1 MKKIFASLLSIIFF
15 LLISACSN
23 EDKEKSSQPV
33 NTKEEVAVAET
44 SPSFYDEYE
53 EVLETTWKDA
63 SYNMENNLQK
73 PFYIKGTANLSN
85 YYNYKFTNEQKL
97 FCVELAPEDGDFS
110 DRWYFYFDR
119 DEYKDV
125 YDDLIKNKD
134 KTIEVIAYIPKN
146 SYSQGQGNMALGM
159 TVRH

>member
-1 MKKIFASLLSIIFF
+1 MLKYISPLF
-15 LLISACSN
+15 LFVILIGSACSN
-23 EDKEKSSQPV
+23 ESE
-33 NTKEEVAVAET
+33 TKEINNETKVASTET
-44 SPSFYDEYE
+44 PPSFYDEYE
-53 EVLETTWKDA
+53 EVLQTTWKDA
-63 SYNMENNLQK
+63 SYDMENNLQK
-73 PFYIKGTANLSN
+73 PFYIKGTANLST

-97 FCVELAPEDGDFS
+97 FCVELIPEDGNYT

-125 YDDLIKNKD
+125 YNDLLNKKD

-146 SYSQGQGNMALGM
+146 SYSQGQGNMAVGM

>member
-1 MKKIFASLLSIIFF
+1 
-15 LLISACSN
+15 
-23 EDKEKSSQPV
+23 
-33 NTKEEVAVAET
+33 
-44 SPSFYDEYE
+44 
-53 EVLETTWKDA
+53 
-63 SYNMENNLQK
+63 MENNLQK

-110 DRWYFYFDR
+110 DKWYFYFDR

-125 YDDLIKNKD
+125 YDDLINNKG
-134 KTIEVIAYIPKN
+134 KTIEIIAYIPQN
-146 SYSQGQGNMALGM
+146 SYSQGQGNMALGL